1 MIRSIALLIAM
12 LAVVPVRAEPA
23 PGHSAASLYNLAN
36 AYARAGK
43 PGMAILN
50 YERARLL
57 EPNDPDIEANL
68 RSVRETAHL
77 PAETRSGFER
87 AATVAGSGAMAWIGV
102 MGLLIAGISLLAGLL
117 SARHRFLRAAGAL
130 LGVAML
136 GMPVC
141 NAFILWPRLHAAV
154 VIAAAGAAS
163 AVTKCVLAAGGR
175 DRAGE
180 SGARG
185 FRAGADPHRRHGL
198 GVLRRSR
205 ARRAVLLGYAP
216 AGARRRLR

>member
-136 GMPVC
+136 GLPVC

-154 VIAAAGAAS
+154 VIAAAAPLRVAPVPMGDSPSSLPEGATVRVRAEHEGF
-163 AVTKCVLAAGGR
+163 VLVQTPT
-175 DRAGE
+175 
-180 SGARG
+180 GATG
-185 FRAGADPHRRHGL
+185 WVSFADL
-198 GVLRRSR
+198 
-205 ARRAVLLGYAP
+205 ARVVPSY
-216 AGARRRLR
+216 